1 MLPSNSSQL
10 ITRKPMPKNRLSQ
23 LNTKKEESERAG
35 EHIAEDEARAAMEG
49 TPAWDDETRDARV
62 SMRVEPSLKEAFEER
77 LPKFVSITD
86 AIREYMLRVATQEQ
100 DPV

>member
-1 MLPSNSSQL
+1 
-10 ITRKPMPKNRLSQ
+10 MPKNRLSQ
-23 LNTKKEESERAG
+23 LNKRKAENEQAT
-35 EHIAEDEARAAMEG
+35 EHVAEDEARAAMEG
-49 TPAWDDETRDARV
+49 TSAWDEETRDARV

-86 AIREYMLRVATQEQ
+86 AIREYMLRVAKGEQ